1 MASLYTPLYSRFTR
15 WSHDERTL
23 QSVDYCRRRRKRW
36 AARCKNALQQLN
48 ELRPGLEYRV
58 VSQTGP
64 CHRPVFTVHVQLSGQ
79 VLSLLAVSIGE
90 DITRLMICWKFGT

>member
-1 MASLYTPLYSRFTR
+1 MACLDVDPRMYPRFSR
-15 WSHDERTL
+15 WSRDERTL
-23 QSVDYCRRRRKRW
+23 RSVDYGKRMWRRRERW
-36 AARCKNALQQLN
+36 TAMCKNALQQLN

-79 VLSLLAVSIGE
+79 VLYSFVYV
-90 DITRLMICWKFGT
+90 